1 MYRKA
6 GIKKPS
12 FLYPFYQ
19 EMREKAMW
27 MEELPN
33 GKYKFFERYRDPYTE
48 KLKKVSVTMEKK
60 TPQARNQAAL
70 LLQEKIKQKLN
81 KKQVESIT
89 FEEIYKLFYKT
100 WEQTVKESTKHN
112 CKSIDKKMKEVIP
125 PDTLLANLDRRF
137 LQEAI
142 DKVIKTNGHIAAK
155 KIRHRLRGIFKYA
168 VQYSYIE
175 NNEVDYTTIPQ
186 KPKTLEDLEKKRN
199 NFLTMDEIKAL
210 VKVLNSREYHQ
221 KYADMVIVLALTG
234 MRYGELSALQLKNID
249 FQNNKIEITG
259 NFDSVN
265 KIKTLPKTTNS
276 IRTIKASKTVME
288 AIQRQIARLS
298 ERFQP
303 LTSDDYIFCFEK
315 WNQPT
320 TIACFIQILKKY
332 GKEAGIDKNLTS
344 HIFRHSHIS
353 FLAESGL
360 PIKSIMDRV
369 GHSNAKMTLEIY
381 SHTTQDMEDKLVNK
395 LDSIF

>member
-1 MYRKA
+1 
-6 GIKKPS
+6 
-12 FLYPFYQ
+12 
-19 EMREKAMW
+19 MW

-33 GKYKFFERYRDPYTE
+33 GKYKFFERYKDPYTE

-60 TPQARNQAAL
+60 TSQARNQAAL

>member
-1 MYRKA
+1 
-6 GIKKPS
+6 
-12 FLYPFYQ
+12 
-19 EMREKAMW
+19 MREKAMW

-33 GKYKFFERYRDPYTE
+33 GKYKFFERYKDPYTE
-48 KLKKVSVTMEKK
+48 KLRKVSVTMEKK

-81 KKQVESIT
+81 TKQVESIT
-89 FEEIYKLFYKT
+89 FEEIYKLFYKS

-125 PDTLLANLDRRF
+125 SDTLLANLDRRF

-288 AIQRQIARLS
+288 AIQRQIVRLS
-298 ERFQP
+298 EHFQP

>member
-1 MYRKA
+1 
-6 GIKKPS
+6 
-12 FLYPFYQ
+12 
-19 EMREKAMW
+19 MW
-27 MEELPN
+27 MEELPT
-33 GKYKFFERYRDPYTE
+33 GKYKFFERYKDPYTE

-89 FEEIYKLFYKT
+89 FEEIYKLFYKS
-100 WEQTVKESTKHN
+100 WSQTVKESTKHN

-125 PDTLLANLDRRF
+125 SDTLLANLDRRF

-142 DKVIKTNGHIAAK
+142 EKVIESNGHIAAK
-155 KIRHRLRGIFKYA
+155 KVRHRLRGIFKYA

-186 KPKTLEDLEKKRN
+186 RPKTLEELEKKRN

-210 VKVLNSREYHQ
+210 VNVLNGREYHQ
-221 KYADMVIVLALTG
+221 KYADMVLVLSLTG
-234 MRYGELSALQLKNID
+234 MRYGELTALQLKNID

-303 LTSDDYIFCFEK
+303 LSNDDYIFCFER

-320 TIACFIQILKKY
+320 TISCFIQILKKY

-381 SHTTQDMEDKLVNK
+381 SHTTQDMEDKLVDK

>member
-1 MYRKA
+1 
-6 GIKKPS
+6 
-12 FLYPFYQ
+12 
-19 EMREKAMW
+19 MW
-27 MEELPN
+27 MEELPT
-33 GKYKFFERYRDPYTE
+33 GKYKFFERYKDPYTE

-125 PDTLLANLDRRF
+125 SDTLLANLDRRF

-175 NNEVDYTTIPQ
+175 NNEVEYTTIPQ

-288 AIQRQIARLS
+288 AIQRQIAHLS

-369 GHSNAKMTLEIY
+369 GHSNAKITLEIY

>member
-1 MYRKA
+1 
-6 GIKKPS
+6 
-12 FLYPFYQ
+12 
-19 EMREKAMW
+19 MW
-27 MEELPN
+27 MEELPT
-33 GKYKFFERYRDPYTE
+33 GKYKFFERYKDPYTE

-89 FEEIYKLFYKT
+89 FEEIYKLFYKS

-125 PDTLLANLDRRF
+125 SDTLLANLDRRF

-210 VKVLNSREYHQ
+210 VKALNSREYHQ

-276 IRTIKASKTVME
+276 IRTIKASKIVME

-303 LTSDDYIFCFEK
+303 LSNDDYIFCFER

-320 TIACFIQILKKY
+320 TISCFIQILKKY

-381 SHTTQDMEDKLVNK
+381 SHTTQDMEDKLVDK

>member
-1 MYRKA
+1 
-6 GIKKPS
+6 
-12 FLYPFYQ
+12 
-19 EMREKAMW
+19 MW

-33 GKYKFFERYRDPYTE
+33 GKYKFFERYKDPYTE

-89 FEEIYKLFYKT
+89 FEEIYKLFYKS
-100 WEQTVKESTKHN
+100 WSQTVKESTKHN

-125 PDTLLANLDRRF
+125 SDTLLANLDRRF

-142 DKVIKTNGHIAAK
+142 EKVIETNGHIAAK
-155 KIRHRLRGIFKYA
+155 KVRHRLRGIFKYA

-186 KPKTLEDLEKKRN
+186 RPKTLEELEKKRN
-199 NFLTMDEIKAL
+199 NFLTTDEIKAL
-210 VKVLNSREYHQ
+210 VNVLNGREYHQ
-221 KYADMVIVLALTG
+221 KYADMVLVLSLTG
-234 MRYGELSALQLKNID
+234 MRYGELTALQLKNID

-303 LTSDDYIFCFEK
+303 LSSDDYIFCFER

-320 TIACFIQILKKY
+320 TISCFIQILKKY

-381 SHTTQDMEDKLVNK
+381 SHTTQDMEDKLVDK

>member
-1 MYRKA
+1 
-6 GIKKPS
+6 
-12 FLYPFYQ
+12 
-19 EMREKAMW
+19 MW

-33 GKYKFFERYRDPYTE
+33 GKYKFFERYKDPYTE
-48 KLKKVSVTMEKK
+48 KLKKVSVTLEKK
-60 TPQARNQAAL
+60 TSQARNQAAL
-70 LLQEKIKQKLN
+70 LLQEKIQKKLRT
-81 KKQVESIT
+81 KQVESIT
-89 FEEIYKLFYKT
+89 FEEIYKLFYKS
-100 WEQTVKESTKHN
+100 WSQTVKESTKHN

-125 PDTLLANLDRRF
+125 SDTLLANLDRRF

-142 DKVIKTNGHIAAK
+142 GKVIETNGYITAK
-155 KIRHRLRGIFKYA
+155 KVRHRLRGIFKYA

-186 KPKTLEDLEKKRN
+186 RPKTLEELEKKRN
-199 NFLTMDEIKAL
+199 NFLTMDEIKSL
-210 VKVLNSREYHQ
+210 VDVLNKREYHQ

-234 MRYGELSALQLKNID
+234 MRYGELSALQMKNID

-303 LTSDDYIFCFEK
+303 LSSDDYIFCFER

-381 SHTTQDMEDKLVNK
+381 SHTTQDMEDKLVDK

>member
-1 MYRKA
+1 
-6 GIKKPS
+6 
-12 FLYPFYQ
+12 
-19 EMREKAMW
+19 MW

-81 KKQVESIT
+81 TKQVESIT
-89 FEEIYKLFYKT
+89 FEEIYKLFYKS

-125 PDTLLANLDRRF
+125 SDTLLANLDRRF

-221 KYADMVIVLALTG
+221 KYADMVIVLSLTG

-288 AIQRQIARLS
+288 AIQRQIARLG
-298 ERFQP
+298 ERFKP

>member
-1 MYRKA
+1 
-6 GIKKPS
+6 
-12 FLYPFYQ
+12 
-19 EMREKAMW
+19 MW
-27 MEELPN
+27 MEELPT
-33 GKYKFFERYRDPYTE
+33 GKYKFFERYKDPYTE

-81 KKQVESIT
+81 IKQVESIT
-89 FEEIYKLFYKT
+89 FEEIYKLFYKS
-100 WEQTVKESTKHN
+100 WSQTVKESTKHN

-125 PDTLLANLDRRF
+125 SDTLLANLDRRF

-142 DKVIKTNGHIAAK
+142 EKVIETNGHIAAK
-155 KIRHRLRGIFKYA
+155 KVRHRLRGIFKYA

-186 KPKTLEDLEKKRN
+186 RPKTLEELEKKRN
-199 NFLTMDEIKAL
+199 NFLTTDEIKAL
-210 VKVLNSREYHQ
+210 VNVLNGREYHQ
-221 KYADMVIVLALTG
+221 KYADMVLVLSLTG
-234 MRYGELSALQLKNID
+234 MRYGELTALQLKNID

-303 LTSDDYIFCFEK
+303 LSSDDYIFCFER

-320 TIACFIQILKKY
+320 TISCFIQILKKY

-381 SHTTQDMEDKLVNK
+381 SHTTQDMEDKLVDK

>member
-1 MYRKA
+1 
-6 GIKKPS
+6 
-12 FLYPFYQ
+12 
-19 EMREKAMW
+19 MREKAMW

-142 DKVIKTNGHIAAK
+142 DKVIKNNGYIAAK

-175 NNEVDYTTIPQ
+175 NNEVDYTTIPK

-199 NFLTMDEIKAL
+199 NFLTMDEIKVL

-288 AIQRQIARLS
+288 AIQRQIARLG
-298 ERFQP
+298 ERFKP

-353 FLAESGL
+353 FLAEAGL

-369 GHSNAKMTLEIY
+369 GHSNAKITLEIY
-381 SHTTQDMEDKLVNK
+381 SHTTKDMEDKLVNK

>member
-1 MYRKA
+1 
-6 GIKKPS
+6 
-12 FLYPFYQ
+12 
-19 EMREKAMW
+19 MW

-33 GKYKFFERYRDPYTE
+33 GKYKFFERYKDPYTE

-70 LLQEKIKQKLN
+70 LLQEKIKEKLK
-81 KKQVESIT
+81 KKQVESVT
-89 FEEIYKLFYKT
+89 FEEIYKLFYKS

-125 PDTLLANLDRRF
+125 SDTLLANLDRRF

-395 LDSIF
+395 LDNIF

>member
-1 MYRKA
+1 
-6 GIKKPS
+6 
-12 FLYPFYQ
+12 
-19 EMREKAMW
+19 MW

-33 GKYKFFERYRDPYTE
+33 GKYKFFERYKDPYTE

-60 TPQARNQAAL
+60 TSQARNQAAL

-89 FEEIYKLFYKT
+89 FEAIYKLFYKS

-125 PDTLLANLDRRF
+125 SDTLLANLDRRF

-288 AIQRQIARLS
+288 AIQRQIVRLS
-298 ERFQP
+298 EHFQP

-381 SHTTQDMEDKLVNK
+381 SHTTQDMEDKLVDK

>member
-1 MYRKA
+1 MW
-6 GIKKPS
+6 I
-12 FLYPFYQ
+12 
-19 EMREKAMW
+19 EK
-27 MEELPN
+27 LPN
-33 GKYKFFERYRDPYTE
+33 GKYKFFERYKDPYTE

-60 TPQARNQAAL
+60 TPQAKNQAAI
-70 LLQEKIKQKLN
+70 LLQEKIQKKLN
-81 KKQVESIT
+81 TKQVESIT

-125 PDTLLANLDRRF
+125 SDTLLANLDRRF

-395 LDSIF
+395 LDNIF

>member
-1 MYRKA
+1 
-6 GIKKPS
+6 
-12 FLYPFYQ
+12 
-19 EMREKAMW
+19 MW
-27 MEELPN
+27 MEELPT
-33 GKYKFFERYRDPYTE
+33 GKYKFFERYKDPYTE

-60 TPQARNQAAL
+60 TPQAKNQAAL

-100 WEQTVKESTKHN
+100 WSQTVKESTKHN

-125 PDTLLANLDRRF
+125 SDTLLANLDRRF

-142 DKVIKTNGHIAAK
+142 EKVIETNGHIAAK
-155 KIRHRLRGIFKYA
+155 KVRHRLRGIFKYA

-186 KPKTLEDLEKKRN
+186 RPKTLEELEKKRN
-199 NFLTMDEIKAL
+199 NFLTMDEIKTL
-210 VKVLNSREYHQ
+210 VNVLNGREYHQ
-221 KYADMVIVLALTG
+221 KYADMVLVLSLTG
-234 MRYGELSALQLKNID
+234 MRYGELTALQLKNID

-276 IRTIKASKTVME
+276 IRIIKASKTVME

-303 LTSDDYIFCFEK
+303 LSSDDYIFCFER

-381 SHTTQDMEDKLVNK
+381 SHTTQDMEDKLVDK

>member
-1 MYRKA
+1 
-6 GIKKPS
+6 
-12 FLYPFYQ
+12 
-19 EMREKAMW
+19 MW
-27 MEELPN
+27 MEELPT
-33 GKYKFFERYRDPYTE
+33 GKYKFFERYKDPYTE

-89 FEEIYKLFYKT
+89 FEEIYKLFYKS
-100 WEQTVKESTKHN
+100 WSQTVKESTKHN

-125 PDTLLANLDRRF
+125 SDTLLANLDRRF

-142 DKVIKTNGHIAAK
+142 EKVIETNGHIAAK
-155 KIRHRLRGIFKYA
+155 KVRHRLRGIFKYA

-186 KPKTLEDLEKKRN
+186 RPKTLEELEKKRN
-199 NFLTMDEIKAL
+199 NFLTMDEIKTL
-210 VKVLNSREYHQ
+210 VNVLNGREYHQ
-221 KYADMVIVLALTG
+221 KYADMVLVLSLTG
-234 MRYGELSALQLKNID
+234 MRYGELTALQLKNVD

-276 IRTIKASKTVME
+276 IRTIKVSKTVME

-303 LTSDDYIFCFEK
+303 LSSDDYIFCFER

-320 TIACFIQILKKY
+320 TISCFIQILKKY

-381 SHTTQDMEDKLVNK
+381 SHTTQDMEDKLVDK

>member
-1 MYRKA
+1 
-6 GIKKPS
+6 
-12 FLYPFYQ
+12 
-19 EMREKAMW
+19 MW

-33 GKYKFFERYRDPYTE
+33 GKYKFFERYKDPYTE

>member
-1 MYRKA
+1 
-6 GIKKPS
+6 
-12 FLYPFYQ
+12 
-19 EMREKAMW
+19 MW

>member
-1 MYRKA
+1 
-6 GIKKPS
+6 
-12 FLYPFYQ
+12 
-19 EMREKAMW
+19 MW
-27 MEELPN
+27 MEELPT
-33 GKYKFFERYRDPYTE
+33 GKYKFFERYKDPYTE

-89 FEEIYKLFYKT
+89 FEEIYKLFYKS
-100 WEQTVKESTKHN
+100 WSQTVKESTKHN

-125 PDTLLANLDRRF
+125 SDTLLANLDRRF

-142 DKVIKTNGHIAAK
+142 EKVIETNGHIAAK
-155 KIRHRLRGIFKYA
+155 KVRHRLRGIFKYA

-175 NNEVDYTTIPQ
+175 NNEVDYTTIPRR
-186 KPKTLEDLEKKRN
+186 PKTLEELEKKRN
-199 NFLTMDEIKAL
+199 NFLTMDEIKTL
-210 VKVLNSREYHQ
+210 VNVLNGREYHQ
-221 KYADMVIVLALTG
+221 KYADMVLVLSLTG
-234 MRYGELSALQLKNID
+234 MRYGELTALQLKNID
-249 FQNNKIEITG
+249 FKNNKIEITG

-303 LTSDDYIFCFEK
+303 VSSDDYIFCFER

-320 TIACFIQILKKY
+320 TISCFIQILKKY

-381 SHTTQDMEDKLVNK
+381 SHTTQDMEDKLVDK